1 MARDKS
7 FVVDV
12 KANVEVRDANRAP
25 KLIFS
30 FPGLDD
36 PENLWNELI
45 ALGWNVPERPPHPE
59 AEINWDDQANGHA
72 YAVLPYQV
80 EDFLVEAHK
89 WPPNEVAERGLE
101 TINTLRRLGV
111 NLNVPIAY
119 LDFLRRTQVAMLR
132 NPTKWKRPVE
142 KPTKIPLTVFL
153 SKQPWSALVDEPKI
167 KVYETAA
174 APNQPKLYWA
184 ESEDTVDSL
193 FGNQEQRTQMLRAVG
208 AGWELMSRMEAP
220 SSIEGRDRILRFV
233 VRDLRDGTDML
244 NLLKR
249 NVGDSCASLLMR
261 PIVHTDAVDNC
272 LLIVSIVPEDRF
284 SEVGQLLI
292 AQFTDAIGRGRR
304 YVPAS
309 NEDAA

>member
-1 MARDKS
+1 MASDKS

-12 KANVEVRDANRAP
+12 KANVEVRDANLAP

-36 PENLWNELI
+36 PENLWSELRE
-45 ALGWNVPERPPHPE
+45 LGWNVPERPPHPE
-59 AEINWDDQANGHA
+59 PEIDWNDDASGHA
-72 YAVLPYQV
+72 YAVLPYEV
-80 EDFLVEAHK
+80 EDFVVEAHK

-111 NLNVPIAY
+111 DLNVPVAY
-119 LDFLRRTQVAMLR
+119 LAFLRRTQVAMLR

-153 SKQPWSALVDEPKI
+153 SKQPWSALVDDPKI
-167 KVYETAA
+167 EVYETAA
-174 APNQPKLYWA
+174 GPTQPKLYWA
-184 ESEDTVDSL
+184 ESEDNVDSL
-193 FGNQEQRTQMLRAVG
+193 FGNAEQRAQMLRAVG
-208 AGWELMSRMEAP
+208 EGWELMSRMEAP
-220 SSIEGRDRILRFV
+220 SSIGGRDRILRFI

-244 NLLKR
+244 DELKN

-261 PIVHTDAVDNC
+261 PIVQTDAIDNC
-272 LLIVSIVPEDRF
+272 LLIVSVVPEDRF
-284 SEVGQLLI
+284 AEIGQMLI
-292 AQFTDAIGRGRR
+292 SHFTDAVGRGRR

-309 NEDAA
+309 GQDAA